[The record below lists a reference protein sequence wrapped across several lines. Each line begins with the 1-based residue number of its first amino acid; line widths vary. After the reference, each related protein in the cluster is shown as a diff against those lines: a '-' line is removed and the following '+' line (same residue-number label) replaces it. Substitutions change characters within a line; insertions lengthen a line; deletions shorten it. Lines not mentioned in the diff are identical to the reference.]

1 MGEHL
6 AFRFCTIRHN
16 LRLPVRW
23 PSMNPAEQ
31 PLEFIYVGD
40 PMCSWCWGF
49 APVLDE
55 LQANFT
61 IPIRVVAGGLRPGPS
76 AEPLNDQ
83 MRATLAHHWE
93 QVAERSGQPFD
104 HTFLQRNDGWVYDTE
119 LADTA
124 VVTMRQL
131 HSNQT
136 LPFFFKLQ
144 SAFYAEGVDITDPVV
159 YPGLLDGFDVDGDQ
173 FMKLLTSPEMKAKAW
188 QDFAEARR
196 LGVTG
201 FPALLLDEGDRIVAA
216 SPGYVPAETLIPAI
230 RAWILEQHTD
240 LAPGLVCDLDG
251 GAC

>member
-1 MGEHL
+1 MG
-6 AFRFCTIRHN
+6 TTT
-16 LRLPVRW
+16 
-23 PSMNPAEQ
+23 Q

-61 IPIRVVAGGLRPGPS
+61 IPIRVVAGGLRPGPA
-76 AEPLNDQ
+76 AEPLNDR
-83 MRATLAHHWE
+83 MRETLAHHWE

-119 LADTA
+119 LADKA
-124 VVTMRQL
+124 VVTMREL
-131 HSNQT
+131 DSDQT
-136 LPFFFKLQ
+136 LPFFVRLQ
-144 SAFYAEGVDITDPVV
+144 RAFYAEGTDVTDSGV
-159 YPGLLDGFDVDGDQ
+159 YPDLLDGFEVDPDL
-173 FMKLLTSPEMKAKAW
+173 FMRLLTSPEMKEKAW

-201 FPALLLDEGDRIVAA
+201 FPALLLDEGDRVVAA

-230 RAWILEQHTD
+230 RNWILEQHTV
-240 LAPGLVCDLDG
+240 LASGLICDLDG
-251 GAC
+251 GIC